1 LGIDDPEQE
10 EMADRLIE
18 AQDDYAEDY
27 LVPQVFI
34 EHDDGR
40 VNYIFRESSEGVHI
54 TSARCDFR

>member
-1 LGIDDPEQE
+1 
-10 EMADRLIE
+10 MADRLIE